1 MAPKKATP
9 KKAAPKKAAAKK
21 MSGNTGSSNAAEKKA
36 AVKKAAASR
45 TDAAGRQGMGE
56 TATSNMRFKAG
67 SAFSS
72 ANKTANAAAI
82 KVGKSGG
89 SRSDMMA
96 AYMKSL
102 GAAGT
107 AAYGPKKKKK

>member
-1 MAPKKATP
+1 MAVAKKKP
-9 KKAAPKKAAAKK
+9 MAAKPAAKK
-21 MSGNTGSSNAAEKKA
+21 MSGNTGSANAAEKKA
-36 AVKKAAASR
+36 EVKKAASSR

-67 SAFSS
+67 SSLSS
-72 ANKTANAAAI
+72 ATKTANAAAI

-89 SRSDMMA
+89 SRSEMIA
-96 AYMKSL
+96 AYTKSL
-102 GAAGT
+102 GAAGK